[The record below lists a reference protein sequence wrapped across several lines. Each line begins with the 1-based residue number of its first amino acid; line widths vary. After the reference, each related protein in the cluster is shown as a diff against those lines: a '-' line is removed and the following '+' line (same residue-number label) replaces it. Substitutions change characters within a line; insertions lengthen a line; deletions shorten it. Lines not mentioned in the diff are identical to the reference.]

1 MWTIL
6 WHHIFLSITPER
18 VFISSS
24 CQPLFISLTHLQIN
38 CLPKKVL
45 FWPLAVIPFI
55 QLIMCFTM
63 RWTSELN
70 WAFSR
75 IPLSYT
81 IMILSHV
88 TNDPVYLWNVSRTGV
103 LVIWY
108 SPKHSSTIF
117 NTFCYFIGPSVLHF
131 QKDRITCHCQNCSY
145 ITPKGSDVKEKQ
157 FKDSHTDRC
166 MQLKDREG
174 SN

>member
-24 CQPLFISLTHLQIN
+24 CQLSLFISFTHLQIN
-38 CLPKKVL
+38 CLPQKVL

-55 QLIMCFTM
+55 QSIMCFTM

-81 IMILSHV
+81 VMILSHV

-131 QKDRITCHCQNCSY
+131 QKDRITCHRQNCSY
-145 ITPKGSDVKEKQ
+145 ITLKALMWKKNSSKT
-157 FKDSHTDRC
+157 HTQAAAC
-166 MQLKDREG
+166 
-174 SN
+174 S